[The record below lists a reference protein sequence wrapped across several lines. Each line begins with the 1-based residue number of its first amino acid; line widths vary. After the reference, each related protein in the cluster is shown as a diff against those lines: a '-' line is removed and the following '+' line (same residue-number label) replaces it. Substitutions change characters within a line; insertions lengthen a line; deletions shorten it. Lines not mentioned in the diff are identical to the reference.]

1 MGWLLAALS
10 GVIAAFT
17 YPTVFAGRMMPELGW
32 MAFFGWVP
40 LFLAIRSARPR
51 AAFAR
56 SFFAGLFHY
65 GIAMYWLYTAMN
77 SFGGLS
83 PVVSVL
89 ALLLLVAVLSAYF
102 GIIFWISQ
110 WLCRKNAWA
119 MLWVRPFVW
128 VGIEYLR
135 GHVPAGGF
143 PWSQIGYSQG
153 GFLHFIQSADLFGV
167 YGVTWLLV
175 FCNEA
180 LAEIVVR
187 WRRGERPR
195 ALKTAAIAA
204 VLVLANLAY
213 GRYRLDGDTAVPT
226 RTLQVGVVQGN
237 IPQEEKWQRSAAAR
251 SLETFQGGALAL
263 EQRGAALILWPEA
276 SMPYELA
283 YDAPEVAYD
292 LGTQRADILFGTIS
306 RSAQSPEPRRDRPY
320 HNTAILADAAGRIL
334 GHYHKR
340 HLVPFGE
347 YVPWKDYL
355 FFARK
360 MTAQVGEMMP
370 GSDYY
375 PLKYQDSLLGVLIC
389 YEDIFPEI
397 SRIMAEKGA
406 NVLINITNDA
416 WYGRSSAA
424 YQHQVFSQF
433 RAVETRR
440 ALIRATNTGLT
451 SQIDRQG
458 RVLWQGGLFT
468 REDFVASL
476 PFYEDLSPY
485 VRAGDWLPRGSLA
498 LLLGLG
504 VYSCLRKPARSSSKR
519 ESL

>member
-10 GVIAAFT
+10 GVIAGFT
-17 YPTVFAGRMMPELGW
+17 YPTVFAGYMLPDLGW
-32 MAFFGWVP
+32 MAFFAWVP

-51 AAFAR
+51 AAFAK

-83 PVVSVL
+83 PTLSVL

-102 GIIFWISQ
+102 GIIFWLSQ
-110 WLCRKNAWA
+110 WICRKNSLAA
-119 MLWVRPFVW
+119 LWVRPFVW

-195 ALKTAAIAA
+195 ALKTAGIAA

-213 GRYRLDGDTAVPT
+213 GRYRIANGLAVPT
-226 RTLQVGVVQGN
+226 RTLKVGVVQGN

-251 SLETFQGGALAL
+251 ILETFQSGTTLL
-263 EQRGAALILWPEA
+263 EQKGATLILWPEA
-276 SMPYELA
+276 SMPYDLA
-283 YDAPEVAYD
+283 YDAPEVSYD
-292 LGTQRADILFGTIS
+292 LGAERADILFGTIS
-306 RSAQSPEPRRDRPY
+306 RSSQGSERKRDRPY
-320 HNTAILADAAGRIL
+320 HNTALLVDAGGRLL
-334 GHYHKR
+334 GYYHKR

-347 YVPWKDYL
+347 YVPWKDFL

-397 SRIMAEKGA
+397 SRLMVEKGA

-440 ALIRATNTGLT
+440 ALIRATNTGLS
-451 SQIDRQG
+451 SQIDRLG
-458 RVLWQGGLFT
+458 RVQWQGGLFT
-468 REDFVASL
+468 REDILSSL
-476 PFYEDLSPY
+476 PFYDDLSPY
-485 VRAGDWLPRGSLA
+485 VRSGDLLPLGSLA
-498 LLLGLG
+498 LLFGLSIFPWIRRG
-504 VYSCLRKPARSSSKR
+504 IRSPS
-519 ESL
+519 